1 MHGETITLGFNK
13 FAFHWF
19 FPELVA
25 INEGLFEENNII
37 CRLVELGMEG
47 QTDKSDLYITAM
59 INGLTDL
66 YHCGEWVGVVRV
78 LKGTAGR
85 IAAKSRPAPETL
97 NSSFTI
103 FVSDESSITSP
114 EDLAGKPVAVE
125 AGTGSYYVA
134 RADLERYLTNE
145 EIKLVSISEPH
156 ERFKALVKKDVAAAS
171 LLGPWAKLANRNGFR
186 PILKTRRDNPTLLI
200 IADRVSDEV
209 ASRLIKTLNEA
220 INRINRDPWRYNKL
234 YFRYFRDAATAG
246 GIDEKW
252 IEGIESEL
260 LVDQWSPWEPY
271 LYKELVEVSRWL
283 LERNLISKIPGPDSV
298 RTSLWGMT
306 AP

>member
-1 MHGETITLGFNK
+1 MYRETITMGFNK

-37 CRLVELGMEG
+37 CRLVELDKEG
-47 QTDKSDLYITAM
+47 WADKSDLYITAM
-59 INGLTDL
+59 QKGLTDL

-78 LKGTAGR
+78 LRGTAGR
-85 IAAKSRPAPETL
+85 IAAKSRPTSETL

-103 FVSDESSITSP
+103 FVSEKSSITSP

-125 AGTGSYYVA
+125 AGTGSYYAA
-134 RADLERYLTNE
+134 RADLERYLTKE

-156 ERFKALVKKDVAAAS
+156 ERFKALVRGDVVAAS
-171 LLGPWAKLANRNGFR
+171 LLGPWAKIANKNGFR
-186 PILKTRRDNPTLLI
+186 PILKTGRDNPTLLI

-209 ASRLIKTLNEA
+209 ASRVIKTLNEA
-220 INRINRDPWRYNKL
+220 IIRINRDPWRYNNL
-234 YFRYFRDAATAG
+234 YFKYFRGAVIAG
-246 GIDEKW
+246 GVDEKW
-252 IEGIESEL
+252 IEGMESEL
-260 LVDQWSPWEPY
+260 LVDRWSPWEPY
-271 LYKELVEVSRWL
+271 LYNELVEVSRWL

-298 RTSLWGMT
+298 RTSLWSMT
-306 AP
+306 GP